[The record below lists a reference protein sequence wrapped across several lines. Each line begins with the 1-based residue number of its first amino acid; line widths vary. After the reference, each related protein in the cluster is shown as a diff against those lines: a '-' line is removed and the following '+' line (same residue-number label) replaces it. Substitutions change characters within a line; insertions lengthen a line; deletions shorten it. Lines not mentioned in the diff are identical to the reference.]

1 MRLISIAIPIIF
13 IFVISCFNTVESKN
27 NNTGLTVSFTGDVIM
42 HGPVKSFAFRNNIID
57 IKTKRTINN
66 GGFDILFEHIKP
78 EFENSDY
85 VVTNMEFPVAPPF
98 TSKPFIFNC
107 TPAVL
112 DAFVSNHINIVTLAN
127 NHILDQQYEGLLS
140 TIKILESKNINY
152 IGAGTLIN
160 TTKDSINGIVV
171 GDSIKIGIIAYTGVF
186 NYELSRK
193 LKKDIY
199 INDFYSINK
208 VLNDIARIK
217 QKCDFLVM
225 VAHIGE
231 EYKTQPAKKDRDIIH
246 TYCEA
251 GVDCVIGHHPHVIQP
266 VEQFKTNDGRFCT
279 IFYSLG
285 NFIANQSSVHIDAI
299 SGVECSTRETII
311 VQLTVTKNTENNHHY
326 TVIPVMI
333 INIPDTESKYK
344 YGKRIQP
351 IAIMQYINL
360 LKKENNNSEYI
371 NYLINRKNE
380 LIKHLFLYD
389 NYQNI
394 KIKDNY

>member
-1 MRLISIAIPIIF
+1 MRLINITIPIIL
-13 IFVISCFNTVESKN
+13 IFVIACFNTVESNN
-27 NNTGLTVSFTGDVIM
+27 NNTALTVSFTGDTIM

-57 IKTKRTINN
+57 TKTKQTINN
-66 GGFDILFEHIKP
+66 GGFDILFEHIKT

-107 TPAVL
+107 PPAVL

-127 NHILDQQYEGLLS
+127 NHILDQQYEGLLA
-140 TIKILESKNINY
+140 TIKMLELKNIAY
-152 IGAGTLIN
+152 IGAGTLVN
-160 TTKDSINGIVV
+160 TTKDSMNGIII

-186 NYELSRK
+186 NYGLSSK
-193 LKKDIY
+193 IKKDIF
-199 INDFYSINK
+199 INDFYNINK
-208 VLNDIARIK
+208 VLNDITRIK

-231 EYKTQPAKKDRDIIH
+231 EYKTQPTKSDSEILH
-246 TYCEA
+246 NYCEA
-251 GVDCVIGHHPHVIQP
+251 GVDCVIGHHPHVVQP
-266 VEQFKTNDGRFCT
+266 VEQFKTKDGRICT

-311 VQLTVTKNTENNHHY
+311 VKLTVTKNNVNNHKY
-326 TVIPVMI
+326 TIIPVMI

-344 YGKRIQP
+344 YGRKIQP

-360 LKKENNNSEYI
+360 LKKESNNSEYI
-371 NYLINRKNE
+371 NYLTNRKNE
-380 LIKHLFLYD
+380 LLKHLFLYG